1 MTSLV
6 KRFGE
11 RPQSPTHESHEA
23 RYGTI
28 WSVYRKYFLWKYKGA
43 MTILN
48 VLLMTVA
55 ELFGNA
61 HLKWFAENG
70 KKHHAVLGGAAWLI
84 VLLFLVQTLKS
95 QSMMWTC
102 IMWEAMIVLGGAITA
117 YLVFGEKF
125 SHWVQWLGVLFALG
139 AAVCINYECPS
150 IVKPIDCS

>member
-1 MTSLV
+1 
-6 KRFGE
+6 
-11 RPQSPTHESHEA
+11 
-23 RYGTI
+23 
-28 WSVYRKYFLWKYKGA
+28 

-70 KKHHAVLGGAAWLI
+70 KKHHLGVGVAAWLV
-84 VLLFLVQTLKS
+84 VLLFLVHTLKS

-117 YLVFGEKF
+117 YVVFGEKF
-125 SHWVQWLGVLFALG
+125 THWIQWLGVLFALG

-150 IVKPIDCS
+150 VLKPIDCS

>member
-1 MTSLV
+1 
-6 KRFGE
+6 
-11 RPQSPTHESHEA
+11 
-23 RYGTI
+23 
-28 WSVYRKYFLWKYKGA
+28 

-48 VLLMTVA
+48 VLLMTIA

-70 KKHHAVLGGAAWLI
+70 KKHHAILGLAAWLV
-84 VLLFLVQTLKS
+84 VLVFLVETLKG

-117 YLVFGEKF
+117 YIVFGEKF

>member
-1 MTSLV
+1 
-6 KRFGE
+6 
-11 RPQSPTHESHEA
+11 
-23 RYGTI
+23 
-28 WSVYRKYFLWKYKGA
+28 
-43 MTILN
+43 MTIVN
-48 VLLMTVA
+48 VLLMTLA

-70 KKHHAVLGGAAWLI
+70 KHHHLGLGVVAWLI
-84 VLLFLVQTLKS
+84 VILFLVQTLKS

-117 YLVFGEKF
+117 YVVFGEKF
-125 SHWVQWLGVLFALG
+125 SHWIQWLGVLFALG